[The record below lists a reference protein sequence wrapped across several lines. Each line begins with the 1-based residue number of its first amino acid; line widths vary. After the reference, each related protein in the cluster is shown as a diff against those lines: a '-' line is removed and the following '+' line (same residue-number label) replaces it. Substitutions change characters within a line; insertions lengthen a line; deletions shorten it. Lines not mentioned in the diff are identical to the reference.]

1 MEESP
6 GKMYA
11 LAIVLT
17 LLAMLAV
24 ALRFHA
30 RRIKSAGF
38 AWDDYMILPALVLE
52 FFLSRLR
59 RGTFKP
65 GAKAFIGIYNRNSG
79 LYDRR

>member
-11 LAIVLT
+11 LAVVLT

-24 ALRFHA
+24 ALRFYA
-30 RRIKSAGF
+30 RRIKSAGL
-38 AWDDYMILPALVLE
+38 AWDDYMILPALVHA
-52 FFLSRLR
+52 FFSGGLLL
-59 RGTFKP
+59 GTFTFRTKVL
-65 GAKAFIGIYNRNSG
+65 IDLYSWNSG

>member
-24 ALRFHA
+24 ALRLYA
-30 RRIKSAGF
+30 RRIKSAGL
-38 AWDDYMILPALVLE
+38 AWDDHMILPALVHG
-52 FFLSRLR
+52 FFLGPLHG
-59 RGTFKP
+59 GTFKD
-65 GAKAFIGIYNRNSG
+65 GTKALIGFYARDSG
-79 LYDRR
+79 LYGHR